1 MYNIFMTNESIVKK
15 VGSLPGKTVAIFAGI
30 HGNEKV
36 GVLALERLSKELV
49 IKSGVV
55 YLVYANPPAVEAD
68 KRFVHKN
75 INRLFSQDS
84 VEGEND
90 SYEDVRA
97 RELMK
102 LLDGCDAVLDIHSYN
117 SETGDQFAFCEPNG
131 YDIIK
136 KMDFPIIVSRN
147 KPDPKLP
154 STTVM
159 GYMNKIGVGIC
170 IECGTSNKAEQFV
183 DLALKSAYQFL
194 QYFGNIDTS
203 VPYDNVAHK
212 FIKSDRMLY
221 KKNDAFRF
229 VKDFKDFEPLPAN
242 EPFAFDGDEPL
253 IAGENECIFFP
264 RPNVPV
270 GGEVCLIGKLN

>member
-1 MYNIFMTNESIVKK
+1 MDTSIIKRT
-15 VGSLPGKTVAIFAGI
+15 GILQGKTVAIFAGI

-36 GVLALERLSKELV
+36 GMYALERLKRELKV
-49 IKSGVV
+49 ISGTV
-55 YLVYANPPAVEAD
+55 YLVYANPPAIEAD
-68 KRFVHKN
+68 KRFVQKN
-75 INRLFSQDS
+75 INRLFSQNSMEKKDD
-84 VEGEND
+84 V
-90 SYEDVRA
+90 YEDVRA

-102 LLDGCDAVLDIHSYN
+102 LLDSCDAVLDIHSYN
-117 SETGDQFAFCEPNG
+117 SDTGGQFAFCEPNG
-131 YDIIK
+131 YDIIQ

-147 KPDPKLP
+147 KPDPQLP

-159 GYMNKIGVGIC
+159 GYMNKTGVGIC
-170 IECGTSNKAEQFV
+170 IECGTSNRAEQFV
-183 DLALKSAYQFL
+183 DLAVKSSYQFL
-194 QYFGNIDTS
+194 QYFGNIDIII
-203 VPYDNVAHK
+203 PYDNVARQ
-212 FIKSDRMLY
+212 FIKNDRMLY

-229 VKDFKDFEPLPAN
+229 VKDFKDFEPLPTN